1 MIASFA
7 MVSMS
12 TFEVMA
18 TLQDPKVA
26 AKFVLFA
33 VTTFVQLSYWCLAGT
48 LVYSQVGRRVPHV
61 MFLMFLFF
69 SLSLLQSEEVAQ
81 AAFAINDWHIRS
93 IGIQRN
99 IMFMIKRCQKPLLY
113 AAQPFPPF
121 TLVTYSIVRK

>member
-61 MFLMFLFF
+61 ISICF